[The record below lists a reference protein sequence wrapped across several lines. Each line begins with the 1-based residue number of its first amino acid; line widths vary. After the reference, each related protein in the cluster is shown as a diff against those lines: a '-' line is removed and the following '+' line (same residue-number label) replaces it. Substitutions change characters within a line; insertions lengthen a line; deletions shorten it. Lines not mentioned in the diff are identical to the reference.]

1 LISLEDNDRYS
12 QKQFKQ
18 AQQGSADQKKN
29 DRDSKTET
37 EKDLEREKE
46 TADFYQISKAN
57 DKIIPNGEQEEEQ
70 FLNELKDISIISIK
84 KDSSPIEEEDLDEHS
99 H

>member
-1 LISLEDNDRYS
+1 MISLEDNDRYS

>member
-1 LISLEDNDRYS
+1 MISLEDNDRYS
-12 QKQFKQ
+12 QQQFKQ